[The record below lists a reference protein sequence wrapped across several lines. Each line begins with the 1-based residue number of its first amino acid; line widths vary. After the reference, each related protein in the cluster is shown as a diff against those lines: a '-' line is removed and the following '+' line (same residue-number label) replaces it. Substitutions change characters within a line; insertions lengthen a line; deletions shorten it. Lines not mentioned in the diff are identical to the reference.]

1 MLHDSKVLKYFL
13 ELGLGKYYETHK
25 VVQQKSE
32 RSHKQP
38 DIAMMVKQAEK
49 KEFLTSPSEVV
60 GGRGG
65 ERTTSVSIFDVDVIT
80 SGYDT

>member
-1 MLHDSKVLKYFL
+1 MLQDSKILKYFL
-13 ELGLGKYYETHK
+13 ELGLGKYYETDK
-25 VVQQKSE
+25 VVQQESE

-49 KEFLTSPSEVV
+49 EKEFLTSPSEVV

-65 ERTTSVSIFDVDVIT
+65 EGVASVAIFDINCIT
-80 SGYDT
+80 LR